1 MEWFTKNRSTLI
13 TAILLFV
20 SGITLIV
27 SPVAALSVALRIV
40 GALALLWEGFD
51 IYCKAKLF
59 GGDKLAL
66 LLFIFNDAFIIICAL
81 ILLISPIGAIKVLSL
96 IIGLYLLVTAGI
108 ALFPKFS
115 KDTKI
120 KFGETAIL
128 IVSIIVGFWL
138 VLNPINATR
147 ITSICVGVALVLKGI
162 SEFWT
167 YLGEIEESE
176 AADYVTED
184 FVDTTDDIEEEINKL
199 R

>member
-20 SGITLIV
+20 SGITLAV
-27 SPVAALSVALRIV
+27 TPLAALSIVLRIV
-40 GALALLWEGFD
+40 GALILLWEGFD
-51 IYCKAKLF
+51 IYCQAKLF
-59 GGDKLAL
+59 GGDKLAT

-81 ILLISPIGAIKVLSL
+81 ILLISPVGAIKALSF
-96 IIGLYLLVTAGI
+96 IIGLYLLITAGMS
-108 ALFPKFS
+108 LFGKFS
-115 KDTKI
+115 ENSKMQ
-120 KFGETAIL
+120 FGETAIL

-147 ITSICVGVALVLKGI
+147 ITAICVGVALVLKGI

-167 YLGEIEESE
+167 YLGEAETRDSE
-176 AADYVTED
+176 DYVTED